1 MLKVSVL
8 VDGEIKSVLTNS
20 LALIGDIIHRHYVYL
35 HSLKADDGKPF
46 QPPRSVQIL
55 GVA

>member
-8 VDGEIKSVLTNS
+8 VDGEVKNVLTNS
-20 LALIGDIIHRHYVYL
+20 LALIGDIIDRHCRYL
-35 HSLKADDGKPF
+35 HSLKKDDGKPY
-46 QPPRSVQIL
+46 QPPRHVQIL